1 MKRISP
7 SAPAVNSTV
16 AEIKSRFTLRDV
28 AANLGLELPTRDGVK
43 FRSPLRHDR
52 NPSCTIKGN
61 VLFDWST
68 GEHFDAIDLF
78 AAAKNISNGEAIRE
92 LAERLNIAGRVQ
104 DLGQNARKRQVTTVI
119 TSPARTEPIASQ
131 SAPVAFD
138 ESRPTDDDFAAIL
151 AARSWPEDALSG
163 LLLAHDLGV
172 LRFGKVCGCPCWIVT
187 DEGRRIA
194 EARRLDGKPFPAVGT
209 LGERKAHTIR
219 GSVKSWPVGLRLRI
233 VPERLREFAVVLV
246 EGGPDLMAAYA
257 VLARLPM
264 GARDVHPVAMLGTS
278 ATIAPDALGVE
289 HYSTSGRAVVILAHG
304 DDPGREAGRR
314 WAKQLSGAGCRVTV
328 RKLPQGKDLSDL
340 LTERAP
346 ADLAA
351 LITPTTKP

>member
-28 AANLGLELPTRDGVK
+28 AANLGLELPTRNGTK

-68 GEHFDAIDLF
+68 GEHFDAIDLY
-78 AAAKNISNGEAIRE
+78 AAAKQISNAEAIRE
-92 LAERLNIAGRVQ
+92 LAERLNIAGR
-104 DLGQNARKRQVTTVI
+104 TVERPKAQPVRVSKPP
-119 TSPARTEPIASQ
+119 TPEKPE
-131 SAPVAFD
+131 APVAFD
-138 ESRPTDDDFAAIL
+138 ESRPTDDDFASIL

-172 LRFGKVCGCPCWIVT
+172 LRFGNVCGCPCWIVT
-187 DEGRRIA
+187 DETRRIA
-194 EARRLDGKPFPAVGT
+194 EARRLDGKTFPAVGT
-209 LGERKAHTIR
+209 LGERKAHTIK
-219 GSVKSWPVGLRLRI
+219 GSTKAWPVGLRLRI

-257 VLARLPM
+257 ALARLPM

-278 ATIAPDALGVE
+278 ATIAPDALGAM
-289 HYSTSGRAVVILAHG
+289 SGRAVVILAHG
-304 DDPGREAGRR
+304 DDPGCEAGRR

-328 RKLPQGKDLSDL
+328 RKLPEGKDLADL

-346 ADLAA
+346 ANLAA

>member
-1 MKRISP
+1 M
-7 SAPAVNSTV
+7 

-28 AANLGLELPTRDGVK
+28 ATNLGLELPTRDGVK
-43 FRSPLRHDR
+43 FRSPLRHDC
-52 NPSCTIKGN
+52 NPSCTIKGDMF
-61 VLFDWST
+61 FDWST
-68 GEHFDAIDLF
+68 GQRLDAIDF
-78 AAAKNISNGEAIRE
+78 YAAAKNISNAEAIRE
-92 LAERLNIAGRVQ
+92 LAERLSISGRTPEGRKMFSIENKPAV
-104 DLGQNARKRQVTTVI
+104 GQVNHGLRSK
-119 TSPARTEPIASQ
+119 PADDVNNCLQ

-138 ESRPTDDDFAAIL
+138 ESQPTDDDFAAIL

-172 LRFGKVCGCPCWIVT
+172 LRFGNVCGCPCWIVT
-187 DEGRRIA
+187 DESRRIA

-209 LGERKAHTIR
+209 LGERKAHTIK

-257 VLARLPM
+257 ALARLPM

-278 ATIAPDALGVE
+278 ASIAPDALGAM
-289 HYSTSGRAVVILAHG
+289 SGRAVVILAHG

-314 WAKQLSGAGCRVTV
+314 WAKQLSGAGCRATV
-328 RKLPQGKDLSDL
+328 RKLPDGKDLSDL
-340 LTERAP
+340 LTEHAP
-346 ADLAA
+346 ADLAG
-351 LITPTTKP
+351 LITPPQS

>member
-7 SAPAVNSTV
+7 SAPAVNGTV

-52 NPSCTIKGN
+52 NPSCTIKDG

-68 GEHFDAIDLF
+68 GEHFDAIDLY
-78 AAAKNISNGEAIRE
+78 AAAKQITNAEAIRE
-92 LAERLNIAGRVQ
+92 LSERLNIAGRTPERPQ
-104 DLGQNARKRQVTTVI
+104 VI
-119 TSPARTEPIASQ
+119 TVMTSKAPTPEQPA
-131 SAPVAFD
+131 APVAFD
-138 ESRPTDDDFAAIL
+138 ESQPTDDDFAAIL
-151 AARSWPEDALSG
+151 AARSWPDDALSG

-172 LRFGKVCGCPCWIVT
+172 LRFGNVCGCPCWIVT
-187 DEGRRIA
+187 DETRRIA

-209 LGERKAHTIR
+209 LGERKAHTIK
-219 GSVKSWPVGLRLRI
+219 GSTKAWPVGLRLRI

-257 VLARLPM
+257 ALARLPM

-278 ATIAPDALGVE
+278 ATIALDALGAVA
-289 HYSTSGRAVVILAHG
+289 GRVVVILAHG

-328 RKLPQGKDLSDL
+328 RGLPDGKDLSDL

-346 ADLAA
+346 ADLAG
-351 LITPTTKP
+351 LITPPQL

>member
-52 NPSCTIKGN
+52 NPSCTIKAD

-68 GEHFDAIDLF
+68 GEHFDAIDLY

-92 LAERLNIAGRVQ
+92 LAERLNVAGRTPERAKAQPVR
-104 DLGQNARKRQVTTVI
+104 ASKPPTPEE
-119 TSPARTEPIASQ
+119 PA
-131 SAPVAFD
+131 APVAFD
-138 ESRPTDDDFAAIL
+138 ESQPTDDDFAAIL

-172 LRFGKVCGCPCWIVT
+172 LRFGNICGCPCWIVT
-187 DEGRRIA
+187 DESRRIA
-194 EARRLDGKPFPAVGT
+194 EARRLDGKPFSAVGT

-233 VPERLREFAVVLV
+233 VPERLRELAVVLV

-257 VLARLPM
+257 VLARLPVR
-264 GARDVHPVAMLGTS
+264 ARDVHPVAMLGTS
-278 ATIAPDALGVE
+278 ATITPDALGT
-289 HYSTSGRAVVILAHG
+289 HGCRPVVILAHG

-314 WAKQLSGAGCRVTV
+314 WGKQLSGAGCRVTA
-328 RKLPQGKDLSDL
+328 RNLPDGKDLSDL
-340 LTERAP
+340 LTKHAP
-346 ADLAA
+346 ADLAG
-351 LITPTTKP
+351 LITPPQL

>member
-1 MKRISP
+1 MERISP

-16 AEIKSRFTLRDV
+16 AEIKSRFTLRD
-28 AANLGLELPTRDGVK
+28 AAAIAGLELPARDGTK

-52 NPSCTIKGN
+52 NPSCSIKGN

-68 GEHFDAIDLF
+68 GEHFDAIDLY
-78 AAAKNISNGEAIRE
+78 AAAKQISNAEAIRE
-92 LAERLNIAGRVQ
+92 LAERLSIAGRTPAHPK
-104 DLGQNARKRQVTTVI
+104 ARPVRVSKPPLPEE
-119 TSPARTEPIASQ
+119 PA
-131 SAPVAFD
+131 APVAFD
-138 ESRPTDDDFAAIL
+138 ESRPKDDDFAAIL

-172 LRFGKVCGCPCWIVT
+172 LRFGNVCGCPCWIVT

-209 LGERKAHTIR
+209 LGERKAHTVK
-219 GSVKSWPVGLRLRI
+219 GSTKAWPVGLHLRI

-257 VLARLPM
+257 ALARLPM

-278 ATIAPDALGVE
+278 ATIAPDALGAM
-289 HYSTSGRAVVILAHG
+289 SGRAVVILAHG
-304 DDPGREAGRR
+304 DDPGCEAGRR

-328 RKLPQGKDLSDL
+328 RKLPEGKDLADL

-346 ADLAA
+346 ANLAA

>member
-43 FRSPLRHDR
+43 FRSVLRHDR

-92 LAERLNIAGRVQ
+92 LAERLNISGRTPERPQ
-104 DLGQNARKRQVTTVI
+104 AVTVVTKAP
-119 TSPARTEPIASQ
+119 TPEKP

-138 ESRPTDDDFAAIL
+138 ESDPTDDDFAAIL
-151 AARSWPEDALSG
+151 AARSWPTDALSG

-172 LRFGKVCGCPCWIVT
+172 LRFGNVCGCPCWIVT
-187 DEGRRIA
+187 DESRRIA
-194 EARRLDGKPFPAVGT
+194 EARRLDGKPFSAVGT

-257 VLARLPM
+257 ALAWLPM
-264 GARDVHPVAMLGTS
+264 DARDVHPVALLGTS
-278 ATIAPDALGVE
+278 ATIAPDALGAM
-289 HYSTSGRAVVILAHG
+289 SGRAVVILAHG

-314 WAKQLSGAGCRVTV
+314 WAKQLSGAGCRATV
-328 RKLPQGKDLSDL
+328 RNLPDGKDLSDL
-340 LTERAP
+340 LTERTP
-346 ADLAA
+346 ADLAG
-351 LITPTTKP
+351 LITPPQL